1 MSLSGIL
8 ESPLYC
14 SCRIHDSTDRS
25 DIYLLVPRSY
35 IIGLGNY
42 TSGELV
48 FSDKK
53 SPNYGVHNIK
63 NRWFKFVGDTVIISW
78 LPNHAS
84 ERSTDRVSS
93 SDVTRNQVS
102 HFNQDTVSS
111 SFAYVSSRPWCE
123 LSPDNICRWARPEY
137 SITHFIGIMTPHHD
151 RV

>member
-1 MSLSGIL
+1 MSLSDIL
-8 ESPLYC
+8 ESPLRC

-63 NRWFKFVGDTVIISW
+63 NRWFKFVGDTVIIS
-78 LPNHAS
+78 
-84 ERSTDRVSS
+84 
-93 SDVTRNQVS
+93 
-102 HFNQDTVSS
+102 
-111 SFAYVSSRPWCE
+111 
-123 LSPDNICRWARPEY
+123 
-137 SITHFIGIMTPHHD
+137 
-151 RV
+151 